1 MRDRLYR
8 TEAVVLRRSDYGEAD
23 RILTLFTPHY
33 GKLRVI
39 AKGTRKTKSR
49 LAGHLELFMRV
60 QLMLATG
67 RNLDIVTQAQIVAP
81 YKRLHADLARLS
93 YAYYAAELLD
103 KLTVDEQENRPAYDL
118 LIATLAA
125 VDTGDIPDLVVRYYE
140 LHLLGF
146 LGYRPYLFQCAHC
159 QEPLTEAANRWSVAG
174 GMLCP
179 RCAPQDPHALPVDLP
194 VFKTLRYLQRE
205 PLAAVERL
213 RLSDALRREL
223 EALLRTTIRPI
234 LERDLKSVAFLNAV
248 RLSQQEPFGDA
259 T

>member
-8 TEAVVLRRSDYGEAD
+8 TEAVILRRSDYGEAD
-23 RILTLFTPHY
+23 RILTLFTPSY

-60 QLMLATG
+60 QVLLATG
-67 RNLDIVTQAQIVAP
+67 RNLDIVTQAQIVEP
-81 YKRLHADLARLS
+81 YKQLHDDLPRLS
-93 YAYYAAELLD
+93 YAYYVSELLD
-103 KLTVDEQENRPAYDL
+103 KLTGDQEENRPAYDL
-118 LIATLAA
+118 LVATLAA
-125 VDTGDIPDLVVRYYE
+125 LDRSVVPDLVTRYYE

-159 QEPLTEAANRWSVAG
+159 QEALTEAADRWSIDG

-179 RCAPQDPHALPVDLP
+179 GCGLHDPHALPIELP
-194 VFKTLRYLQRE
+194 VFKALRYLQRE
-205 PLAAVERL
+205 PLAAAEQL
-213 RLSDALRREL
+213 RLSEPLRRKI
-223 EALLRTTIRPI
+223 EAVLHTTLKPI

-248 RLSQQEPFGDA
+248 HTS
-259 T
+259 